1 MPETTALKVL
11 FLGDGNSCCSQM
23 AEALAR
29 ARRADQLEACS
40 AGVDVRGVDVLAVA
54 AMAEVGIDISGCRAK
69 TINELGDRSFDCVV
83 TIGDRARQHCPA
95 FANGTTMVHWDMVSP
110 GGGPTVEATVPPDL
124 EAYRR
129 LRDRIVALVEAMPQ
143 SLQVKG

>member
-1 MPETTALKVL
+1 MGENTALKVL
-11 FLGDGNSCCSQM
+11 FFGYGNSCCSQM

-29 ARRADQLEACS
+29 AHRAGQLEPYS
-40 AGVDVRGVDVLAVA
+40 AGVDVCGVDVLAVA

-69 TINELGDRSFDCVV
+69 TISELGDRSFDCVV

-95 FANGTTMVHWDMVSP
+95 FANGTAMVHWDMVSP
-110 GGGPTVEATVPPDL
+110 GGGPTVEAAIPPDL